1 MNKSKYEII
10 EDAILNLEVVIC
22 KQLDVDL
29 DHPLIRIHIE
39 HMRNELEDMQENDH
53 PIDFYDDAEKM
64 ADFRMLSKEEF
75 LKSYSYLTEQEHEIT
90 KQNMERLLKENL
102 ELRQRL
108 ACIEVACDLN
118 NDSFMQQKTNQLSR
132 DEQENMYKQIT

>member
-39 HMRNELEDMQENDH
+39 HMRNELEDMQENDY

-75 LKSYSYLTEQEHEIT
+75 LKSYSYLTEQEYNNT
-90 KQNMERLLKENL
+90 KMIDDLKAWQDGSLVNTDAINKLSLGDL
-102 ELRQRL
+102 EKVSKIL
-108 ACIEVACDLN
+108 EGV
-118 NDSFMQQKTNQLSR
+118 K
-132 DEQENMYKQIT
+132 

>member
-1 MNKSKYEII
+1 MNRSKYEII

-22 KQLDVDL
+22 RELDVDL

-75 LKSYSYLTEQEHEIT
+75 LKSYSYLTEQEYNNT
-90 KQNMERLLKENL
+90 KMIDDLKAWQDGSLVNTDAINKLSLGDL
-102 ELRQRL
+102 EKVSKIL
-108 ACIEVACDLN
+108 EGV
-118 NDSFMQQKTNQLSR
+118 K
-132 DEQENMYKQIT
+132 